1 MKEIIKPPQI
11 LILDIPTDIS
21 NRLLSI
27 TKDIDN
33 GIVNLNDI
41 LDTIIDCCYSEN
53 EFDEHLEQVLNDLYI
68 DNCGDVYN
76 KYSEDTI
83 VKTISVIHKVGID
96 ICNLIKS
103 LGLYRNGL
111 FPYLLHPN
119 TTVKTLVFTILPF

>member
-1 MKEIIKPPQI
+1 MKEIINPPQI

-53 EFDEHLEQVLNDLYI
+53 KFDKHLEQFLNDLYI
-68 DNCGDVYN
+68 DSCGDVYN

-111 FPYLLHPN
+111 FPYLLHTN